1 MNKSYIPYGSDVS
14 GGEFECVD
22 CKRKITIGSSDSLPP
37 CPNFRKEPDKHKLK
51 GWKNLTGRGDAKEDP
66 YP

>member
-1 MNKSYIPYGSDVS
+1 S

-22 CKRKITIGSSDSLPP
+22 CKRKITISSSDSLPP

>member
-1 MNKSYIPYGSDVS
+1 MDKNYIRYGSDIS
-14 GGEFECVD
+14 GGKFECVD
-22 CKRKITIGSSDSLPP
+22 CGYVITIPSRDSLPP
-37 CPNFRKEPDKHKLK
+37 CPNFRSNPNEHKLK